1 MIISHPCRTAISRHE
16 QFQLAQ
22 QALRQH
28 DRGVGLLA
36 LGASLIV
43 SAIGAVIWLQP
54 LIAPIPASIA
64 INLIAIGTGAACLIA
79 GWHRYSFH
87 RQLRAATTITDAPII
102 DCWIENAFEG
112 EPGVIA
118 WELVVSQ
125 PDGKEVRLRQAQLID
140 PSLVA
145 RWQHAATIPVRYVPV
160 NPAVAIL
167 AIE

>member
-1 MIISHPCRTAISRHE
+1 MIISHPRRTTISRHE

-22 QALRQH
+22 QALRRR
-28 DRGVGLLA
+28 DRGAGWLA

-43 SAIGAVIWLQP
+43 GAIGALIWLQP
-54 LIAPIPASIA
+54 LITPIPASIA
-64 INLIAIGTGAACLIA
+64 ITLIAIGIGAACLIA
-79 GWHRYSFH
+79 GWRHHSFH
-87 RQLRAATTITDAPII
+87 RQLRAATALTDAPMI

-118 WELVVSQ
+118 WELIVRQ

-145 RWQHAATIPVRYVPV
+145 RWQHAATVPVRYVPV
-160 NPAVAIL
+160 NPTVSVL
-167 AIE
+167 VIE